1 MQGGASSGQ
10 RTLARRI
17 LGWPARRLVDRRI
30 QWLIAALD
38 ERLGSAA
45 GGAGLHQR
53 LDLIEHDV
61 RHAHRAVAEALL
73 DRRLATLS
81 SAEELHLPADTASFL
96 NWAEGPEGPAAS
108 AGLWFNPP
116 VPVRYAQD
124 DVRVLL
130 VNERVVEQP
139 YVFGAL
145 THLPPP
151 ARILDVGGS
160 ESTVALS
167 LASIGHHVVVAD
179 PRGYPLEHPGLQ
191 ARAVRLDELSR
202 SEDGFDAAVAL
213 SSIEHFGLG
222 SYGVGLRD
230 ARLDRAALA
239 DVQERLAPGGVL
251 VLTVPCAATSTQDEF
266 QRIYAVAELREMLAD
281 WELVD
286 LSVAWR
292 QDQFTWVRGDP
303 EQPRGDV
310 GVALVTAHRR

>member
-1 MQGGASSGQ
+1 MQGGGSSGR
-10 RTLARRI
+10 RTVARRI
-17 LGWPARRLVDRRI
+17 LGWPARRLLDRRI
-30 QWLIAALD
+30 EWLIAALD
-38 ERLGSAA
+38 ERLGSPA
-45 GGAGLHQR
+45 GGAGLHHR
-53 LDLIEHDV
+53 LDLIEHEV
-61 RHAHRAVAEALL
+61 RHADRAVAEALL

-81 SAEELHLPADTASFL
+81 SAEELHLPVDTGNFL
-96 NWAEGPEGPAAS
+96 NWAEGPEGPAAR

-116 VPVRYAQD
+116 VPVHYAQD
-124 DVRVLL
+124 AVRVLL
-130 VNERVVEQP
+130 VNERIVEQP
-139 YVFGAL
+139 YVFAAL
-145 THLPPP
+145 THLAPP
-151 ARILDVGGS
+151 ARILDVGGA

-202 SEDGFDAAVAL
+202 GEDGFD
-213 SSIEHFGLG
+213 
-222 SYGVGLRD
+222 
-230 ARLDRAALA
+230 AALA

-251 VLTVPCAATSTQDEF
+251 VLTAPCAAASTQDAF
-266 QRIYAVAELREMLAD
+266 QRIYAIAELREMLAD
-281 WELVD
+281 WELMD